1 MVEFQVELSSREA
14 EEYVADVGKKISDT
28 KKPLAESA
36 EYMVGSIKRNF
47 YEQGRPTKWQK
58 LSPLTIA
65 LRREGKGGGYPQ
77 ILRDTGTLMNSI
89 TGEVRDDNTAIAGT
103 NLSYAPLQQFGGLT
117 KTPEMTIVPKRKK
130 ALKFMYMGKTV
141 FAKRVHIPSRAA
153 WIPPRIFV
161 CFQIPEDI
169 DRIHRIFESHV
180 DEAIK

>member
-1 MVEFQVELSSREA
+1 MIEMQVELSSREA
-14 EEYVADVGKKISDT
+14 EEYIADVGKKISDT

-36 EYMVGSIKRNF
+36 IYMVGSIKRNF
-47 YEQGRPTKWQK
+47 VEQGRPVKWQK

-65 LRREGKGGGYPQ
+65 LRRKGGGIGSPM

-89 TGEVRDDNTAIAGT
+89 SPGEPTDTSVQVGT
-103 NLSYAPLQQFGGLT
+103 MLPYAPRLNFGGLT

-153 WIPPRIFV
+153 WIPPRPFV
-161 CFQIPEDI
+161 MFIIPEDI

-180 DEAIK
+180 AEAVK